1 MPEEV
6 QQIPQAPQGQQAA
19 LSEGALFGLSYVTVI
34 PAIIFLVAPPYNQNP
49 RVRFHAWQSIF
60 LCIAWV
66 AAWMV
71 LTAIGFMPIIHLI
84 DILLVPLVWLGF
96 TILWLV
102 VMINGFMGKMM
113 RLPVLGALAAK
124 QAML

>member
-1 MPEEV
+1 
-6 QQIPQAPQGQQAA
+6 
-19 LSEGALFGLSYVTVI
+19 
-34 PAIIFLVAPPYNQNP
+34 
-49 RVRFHAWQSIF
+49 
-60 LCIAWV
+60 
-66 AAWMV
+66 MV